1 MCTWEWI
8 ITNYFFLYVET
19 ETAYILTSFP
29 MIVLVLMLELCIYT
43 GNREKV
49 RWKAL
54 TEEHARDSFE
64 NLLFSVC
71 RFRELTGSYPQN
83 ITVCSFLILF
93 DLMEDLMGTWL
104 KSICKCRLW
113 DMISRKKDLLIYTDL
128 QLGSQRH
135 DSSIWG
141 HQQQQHQKKQH

>member
-1 MCTWEWI
+1 MINVRDSYI
-8 ITNYFFLYVET
+8 ILTSILKKEVFLQQCALENELLPITFFLYVET

-93 DLMEDLMGTWL
+93 DLMEDLMGT
-104 KSICKCRLW
+104 
-113 DMISRKKDLLIYTDL
+113 
-128 QLGSQRH
+128 
-135 DSSIWG
+135 
-141 HQQQQHQKKQH
+141 